1 MRRNVSNVTFLS
13 QLYKPLDD
21 FACLRDFDVDILCN
35 DLVQAGVILIALLHK
50 LLAKKLPEL
59 FPDSGQLLNL
69 GLCSD
74 VNNGMEGLVHILG
87 WAINEIIDM
96 QLTQTSEW

>member
-1 MRRNVSNVTFLS
+1 MRRNVGDIAFLS

-21 FACLRDFDVDILCN
+21 FACLRDFDVNVLRN

-50 LLAKKLPEL
+50 LLAEKLPEL
-59 FPDSGQLLNL
+59 SPDSGQLLNF